1 MIENRYRRQLMII
14 VLRKIRV
21 LPRTIRYFVRLLR
34 VTLRVIFTEGWVGFR
49 IKFKNWWHRLVS
61 GQLGYEIAA
70 RSGANAD
77 ARKHLYSGEQVD
89 YLSEIVGMLEDG
101 HQPIHVDEK
110 DFLEVIV
117 PIYNA
122 YDDFLQCL
130 YSLFNYQDIYR
141 IIFLDDCS
149 TDTRVKDLL
158 RTLKD
163 HEQERFK
170 IEANPQNLGYLK
182 TVNKGMRLARN
193 DVILLNTDTVVT
205 SNWARKMRACAYSDD
220 KIATVTPFTNNGRM
234 CSVPEFL
241 QNNEIPEGFTVNSFA
256 ECVEKVSSNRY
267 PELVT
272 AVGFCMYIRRSV
284 IDEIGYFDDVNFE
297 MGYGEEVD
305 FSFRATR
312 RGYKNVL
319 CDNTFVFH
327 RGSASFLDNQDTVME
342 KNHKVL
348 AEKYPDLWAAIAFF
362 ERSNPLKGLH
372 DKLKT
377 EIKAGEFR
385 RVVNNCF
392 AVGEKNA

>member
-1 MIENRYRRQLMII
+1 VHDKDRA
-14 VLRKIRV
+14 
-21 LPRTIRYFVRLLR
+21 LPRTIRYFLRLPR
-34 VTLRVIFTEGWVGFR
+34 VAIKVIFTQGWDGFR
-49 IKFKNWWHRLVS
+49 IKLKNWSHRLVS
-61 GQLGYEIAA
+61 GQLGYEIAT
-70 RSGANAD
+70 RGRVTAD
-77 ARKHLYSGEQVD
+77 VHKHVYSEEKVD
-89 YLSEIVGMLEDG
+89 YISEILRMLEDG
-101 HQPIHVDEK
+101 HQPIELNEK
-110 DFLEVIV
+110 DSLEVIV

-122 YDDFLQCL
+122 YDDFLKCL

-163 HEQERFK
+163 HEQERRFR

-182 TVNKGMRLARN
+182 TVSKGMRMAKN
-193 DVILLNTDTVVT
+193 DIILLNTDTVVT
-205 SNWARKMRACAYSDD
+205 PNWARKIRACAYSDD
-220 KIATVTPFTNNGRM
+220 KISTVTPFTNNGRM

-256 ECVEKVSSNRY
+256 ECVENVSTSRY

-284 IDEIGYFDDVNFE
+284 IDEIGYFDEVNFE

-312 RGYKNVL
+312 RGYRNVL

-327 RGSASFLDNQDTVME
+327 KGGASFLDSQDAVME
-342 KNHKVL
+342 KNHQVL
-348 AEKYPDLWAAIAFF
+348 AEKYPELWAAIAQF
-362 ERSNPLKGLH
+362 ERSNPLREFQ
-372 DKLKT
+372 DKLKA
-377 EIKAGEFR
+377 EMKAR
-385 RVVNNCF
+385 RLQRTKGYGLRKYGRSISSLRGGYGP
-392 AVGEKNA
+392 AK